1 MAAGVACPLSKVPTT
16 LEGKD
21 WTRYEGVLHT
31 DHAVREE
38 LFLDRE
44 VAPTAWKPYLMD
56 FTYLYDE
63 LQEEFKEF
71 TEGRPF
77 QVREVVAE
85 VGRPED
91 WTHRRNRIVPSR
103 TFDQVAEIAKQLGV
117 CRDWEVPPEF
127 LLDDRDPAPPIPPP
141 LAG

>member
-1 MAAGVACPLSKVPTT
+1 MPTT

-44 VAPTAWKPYLMD
+44 VAPMASKPYLMD

-63 LQEEFKEF
+63 RQDDFIEF
-71 TEGRPF
+71 TSGKPF
-77 QVREVVAE
+77 TAEQVFVEI
-85 VGRPED
+85 GRPED
-91 WTHRRNRIVPSR
+91 WTHRASR
-103 TFDQVAEIAKQLGV
+103 AVMSRSDEEATTVAEQLQA
-117 CRDWEVPPEF
+117 CRRWEVAFEF
-127 LLDDRDPAPPIPPP
+127 DE
-141 LAG
+141 AGGA